1 MKKFTLIE
9 LLVVVA
15 IIGIL
20 ASILMPSLSQARL
33 KAQSALCKANLKNM
47 MPAVIMYSESNT
59 DYLPWSQRR
68 AGNVD
73 PHVWWRRQTLTYMSS
88 IPEPVND
95 NWNALYIEE
104 LGKDIFVCPNEKT
117 GITVDYAKGG
127 YGWNLKYIG
136 WGMTSTWAAGAPKKI
151 INSELPAETVIMGD
165 GSDDESL
172 AQWQKLMLLS
182 PSQNNLTGIGN
193 RHFEGM
199 NRLWLDGHVNFGKA
213 NIIQS
218 GKGGDSDY
226 FYKLVK

>member
-9 LLVVVA
+9 LLVVVV

-33 KAQSALCKANLKNM
+33 KAQSALCKANLKNI
-47 MPAVIMYSESNT
+47 MPAVMMYSESNT

-95 NWNALYIEE
+95 NWNQLYIKE
-104 LGKDIFVCPNEKT
+104 LGEGIFVCPNEKT
-117 GITVDYAKGG
+117 TITTNFAKGG
-127 YGWNLKYIG
+127 YGWNLKYVG
-136 WGMTSTWAAGAPKKI
+136 WGQTTTWPAGAPKKI
-151 INSELPAETVIMGD
+151 INSELPSETILMGD

-172 AQWQKLMLLS
+172 AKWEKLMLLS
-182 PSQNNLTGIGN
+182 PSQKGLVGISI
-193 RHFEGM
+193 RHFEGQ
-199 NRLWLDGHVNFGKA
+199 NRLWVDGHVNFGKA
-213 NIIQS
+213 NTIQS
-218 GKGGDSDY
+218 GKDGDSDY
-226 FYKLVK
+226 YYKLVK

>member
-20 ASILMPSLSQARL
+20 ASILMPSLSTARL
-33 KAQSALCKANLKNM
+33 KAQSALCKSNLKNI
-47 MPAVIMYSESNT
+47 MPAIMMYSESNT

-73 PHVWWRRQTLTYMSS
+73 PHVWWRRQTLTYMSDVAV
-88 IPEPVND
+88 PTTT
-95 NWNALYIEE
+95 NWNDLYIEE
-104 LGKDIFVCPNEKT
+104 LGQGVFICPNEKT

-127 YGWNLKYIG
+127 YGWNLKYLG
-136 WGMTSTWAAGAPKKI
+136 WGMTSTWANGAPKKI
-151 INSELPAETVIMGD
+151 INSEMPSDTVAMGD

-172 AQWQKLMLLS
+172 QQWEKLMFLS
-182 PSQNNLTGIGN
+182 PSQKGLTGISK
-193 RHFEGM
+193 RHFEGQ

-213 NIIQS
+213 TVIQS
-218 GKGGDSDY
+218 GKDGDSDY